1 MHSTSQLIRTFRG
14 LGYDPMQV
22 LTMIELGRALRGCD
36 RILDI
41 GCGNN
46 SSLQHFGFKHLAGIE
61 GYEPAFRAALA
72 AKTHHELF
80 LGDVR
85 NMDSLF
91 QPGQFDAC
99 VALDLIEHLPKE
111 DGFKLM
117 DSLERIAAKKV
128 VFFTPKGFLPQRHAD
143 NDDLQVHLS
152 GWLPAEMEA
161 RGYRVTGILGPKF
174 IRGEWHRIKYR
185 PRALWGLISLFGQL
199 TVSRWFPNTAAAILC
214 VKSR

>member
-1 MHSTSQLIRTFRG
+1 M
-14 LGYDPMQV
+14 
-22 LTMIELGRALRGCD
+22 TMLELRHALRGCD
-36 RILDI
+36 RVLDI
-41 GCGNN
+41 GCGP
-46 SSLQHFGFKHLAGIE
+46 SSALQHFGFKHLAGID
-61 GYEPAFRAALA
+61 GYEPAYRAALT
-72 AKTHHELF
+72 AKTHQELF

-85 NMDSLF
+85 QMDQIF
-91 QPGQFDAC
+91 RPDQFDAC
-99 VALDLIEHLPKE
+99 VALDLIEHLPKQ
-111 DGFKLM
+111 DGLELM
-117 DSLERIAAKKV
+117 RSLERIAKKRV
-128 VFFTPKGFLPQRHAD
+128 VFLTPKGFLPQRHAD